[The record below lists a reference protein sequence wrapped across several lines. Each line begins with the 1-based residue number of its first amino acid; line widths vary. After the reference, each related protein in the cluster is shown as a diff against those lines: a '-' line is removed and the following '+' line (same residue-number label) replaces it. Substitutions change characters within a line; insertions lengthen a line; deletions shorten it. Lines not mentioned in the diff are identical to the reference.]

1 MTMLTPVGTIW
12 RTKLAFAYADRIRER
27 DLALH
32 VELWQSSLGEVD
44 HTRASWITQPHTCRA
59 MPGPGEWESDRD
71 ELWPDSSASKI
82 FYALHDASAECVP
95 EILVES
101 GVEGVRRGVEDV
113 VNGLMGPTT
122 RRLDELGYSGSVES
136 DHFDESLPAS
146 LARRNLEVGES
157 LRARLFPAGENEALY
172 CRAISDLKDLSH
184 DLACLENE
192 PGATLG
198 FSGEL
203 GVRAPDLVSE
213 LDFVYSLREGW
224 DDEAGDWK
232 KVPCPPVNELFE
244 KASWLRDGGGDGAI
258 WDSFEN
264 VREGLSHS
272 YSTESAGRLVES
284 LFMPMRDSDRWVSP
298 NREGSGCPRDLEFDF
313 PSSDALVAYFWERRE
328 SGSVL
333 ARESLLSGDREGFDR
348 AMDGFRQ
355 TCEQLRMAASGYLP
369 SRLGVE
375 AGNEFSLELLEKSDE
390 SAADD
395 DRMAVYLV
403 VSLSGWGERAG
414 VPAWD
419 GEMKGLFNQ
428 YYYDELLEVAPDGHV
443 PHDWPWNSGSFRDL
457 RYDDLVADPDFLQK
471 FEEVTGGML
480 RGEQERMVR
489 YISERVEVRGDPE
502 DLYEGLLYRAGEPRP
517 PG

>member
-1 MTMLTPVGTIW
+1 MRNSAEDYGSRDPNDYVDARRDDLEN
-12 RTKLAFAYADRIRER
+12 KLAFAYADRIRER

-333 ARESLLSGDREGFDR
+333 ARESLLSGDREGLTGRWTVSARPVSSFGWQHLGIFRPAWGWRRGTSLAWNSWRR
-348 AMDGFRQ
+348 AMRV
-355 TCEQLRMAASGYLP
+355 LRTMT
-369 SRLGVE
+369 
-375 AGNEFSLELLEKSDE
+375 
-390 SAADD
+390 
-395 DRMAVYLV
+395 
-403 VSLSGWGERAG
+403 GWRCT
-414 VPAWD
+414 W
-419 GEMKGLFNQ
+419 
-428 YYYDELLEVAPDGHV
+428 
-443 PHDWPWNSGSFRDL
+443 W
-457 RYDDLVADPDFLQK
+457 
-471 FEEVTGGML
+471 
-480 RGEQERMVR
+480 
-489 YISERVEVRGDPE
+489 
-502 DLYEGLLYRAGEPRP
+502 
-517 PG
+517 